1 MKKNLL
7 PFLILFISTFSFSQE
22 YTNLTFDENYNFVD
36 KPLFIHTCS
45 YMAKDLNGKIEK
57 NELSNQIYT
66 WIDWNNKVVKQIS
79 YNNKNHPYAYSEEY
93 YNSDGMK
100 IKEKY
105 KSIYTDTTY
114 IYEYSPDYSNFT
126 AYLIENEIK
135 SKITYGEFIKENNYF
150 VYYEYE
156 YEDNEISNAY
166 KMLGPE
172 LSGTVNSFTLNNTSS
187 DNPLLIYEYED
198 GELKNITKIYGTDR
212 DEYEIVYYKDDE
224 FISYH
229 RIFDNNKNL
238 IYTKS
243 TSKWGGEY
251 KYEYTFDK
259 IGNPCTTI
267 QFEINND
274 FSIEYFEP
282 KYVEENKI
290 YYSITKDVIEPTLPE
305 VFYEYYEKDEVK
317 ISSTDDSYPK
327 NSEVFISDL
336 WEKAYYVDSF
346 GDYTTTSYLRLKN
359 GLYGTFSN
367 SATTNS
373 RLKVQFLI
381 DSPNEMA
388 IKLFEYG
395 TSEVK
400 GYYSD
405 SSYYIYVKDEA
416 GVTHM
421 FTGKN
426 SSDRIEISA
435 SDCPKL
441 HKLLLENKILKFHI
455 TYQTNTSYN
464 FTLNNDESY
473 QKYFEELG
481 K

>member
-1 MKKNLL
+1 MKKKLL
-7 PFLILFISTFSFSQE
+7 QFLILFISTFSFSQE

-57 NELSNQIYT
+57 NELSNQTYT

-114 IYEYSPDYSNFT
+114 IYEYSTDYSNFT
-126 AYLIENEIK
+126 EYLLEDAIK
-135 SKITYGEFIKENNYF
+135 SKIAYGEFVKENNSF
-150 VYYEYE
+150 VYYEYK
-156 YEDNEISNAY
+156 YEENEITNVY
-166 KMLGPE
+166 KMVGAE
-172 LSGTVNSFTLNNTSS
+172 VSGILNLFTLNNTSLET
-187 DNPLLIYEYED
+187 PILTYEYEE
-198 GELKNITKIYGTDR
+198 GELQNITKIYGTDSE
-212 DEYEIVYYKDDE
+212 EYEIVYIKDDE
-224 FISYH
+224 PITYH
-229 RIFDNNKNL
+229 RIFDKNRNL

-243 TSKWGGEY
+243 TSKWGYEY
-251 KYEYTFDK
+251 KYEYNFDK
-259 IGNPCTTI
+259 LGNFISTT
-267 QFEINND
+267 QFEVNND
-274 FSIEYFEP
+274 FGIEYLEP
-282 KYVEENKI
+282 KYIEENKI
-290 YYSITKDVIEPTLPE
+290 YYSNTEEVIEPTLPE
-305 VFYEYYEKDEVK
+305 IIYGYYEKDEVK
-317 ISSTDDSYPK
+317 TSSNEETNFK
-327 NSEVFISDL
+327 KSEVINSDL

-346 GDYTTTSYLRLKN
+346 GDYTNTSYLRLKN

-381 DSPNEMA
+381 DSPNEIA

-405 SSYYIYVKDEA
+405 PSYYIYVKDEA
-416 GVTHM
+416 GVSHT
-421 FTGKN
+421 FSGKN
-426 SSDRIEISA
+426 SSD
-435 SDCPKL
+435 
-441 HKLLLENKILKFHI
+441 
-455 TYQTNTSYN
+455 
-464 FTLNNDESY
+464 
-473 QKYFEELG
+473 
-481 K
+481 